1 MKRKKLLSKATAV
14 MAATMLVFG
23 VSGQMVSA
31 AEESVE
37 QIGYITVQPRG
48 VYLQS
53 GFSKISKP
61 GDGKITAGGSTTAQ
75 KVVSEVSIDVNVE
88 RKINGSWKHYTSWT
102 STKKNAI
109 AVTSYKTLTV
119 PKGYYYRVECVH
131 YANSD
136 VSSSGTNGL
145 YIQCV
150 KTQEEEN

>member
-145 YIQCV
+145 YI
-150 KTQEEEN
+150 